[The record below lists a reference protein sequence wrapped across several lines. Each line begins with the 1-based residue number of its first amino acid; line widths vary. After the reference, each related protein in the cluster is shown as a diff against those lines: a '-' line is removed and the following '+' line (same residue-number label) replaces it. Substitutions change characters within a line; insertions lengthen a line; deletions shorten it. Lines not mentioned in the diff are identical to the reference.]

1 MQAACFQRKVMVRLL
16 VFCLFCRLVTAAPCV
31 DDSLDNYFALGGTGC
46 TIGSV
51 QFTDFFPTFTSST
64 PLDPSLVRL
73 TPTAFPGFLVTLNA
87 SAGSGETLASTFA
100 FFATGM
106 TFGSAGVGLIDSL
119 VATDG
124 VNTGLV
130 LVAPDIFEPSS
141 GAAIA
146 FDVGF
151 DASLFESTT
160 FSPLGSV
167 FVELEFVV
175 DGGLAG
181 SASLAQGEVRF
192 GTGDGTAV
200 IPEPSTW
207 TLMGAGG
214 AGLLWLRRWSGTRGS
229 KTNGGEA

>member
-1 MQAACFQRKVMVRLL
+1 MLFLQRKVIVRLRAL
-16 VFCLFCRLVTAAPCV
+16 CLFSVVVGVGMAAPCV

-51 QFTDFFPTFTSST
+51 QFTDFFPEFNSYT

-87 SAGSGETLASTFA
+87 AAGQGETLQSTFS

-106 TFGSAGVGLIDSL
+106 TFGSAGVGLIGSA
-119 VATDG
+119 VTGDG

-130 LVAPDIFEPSS
+130 LIAPDIFDPPS

-146 FDVGF
+146 FDIGF

-160 FSPLGSV
+160 FPQMGSI
-167 FVELEFVV
+167 FVVMDFTV
-175 DGGLAG
+175 DGGLVG
-181 SASLAQGEVRF
+181 SASLTQGEVRF
-192 GTGDGTAV
+192 GAGDGAI

-207 TLMGAGG
+207 VLMGAGG
-214 AGLLWLRRWSGTRGS
+214 VVLLYLSRSRSTSESSGG
-229 KTNGGEA
+229 AA